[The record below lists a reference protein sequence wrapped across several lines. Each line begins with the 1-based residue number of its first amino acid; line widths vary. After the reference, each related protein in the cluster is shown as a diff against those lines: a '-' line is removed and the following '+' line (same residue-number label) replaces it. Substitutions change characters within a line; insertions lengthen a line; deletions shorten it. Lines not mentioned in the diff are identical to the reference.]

1 MKFKGYSINPSLLD
15 ALSSLGYVELT
26 PVQEATITP
35 ILKGKSIVAKSQTG
49 SGKTHAY
56 LVPTISRLNYS
67 LNKIQAIIL
76 EPTIEL
82 CNQWI

>member
-15 ALSSLGYVELT
+15 ALTSLGYVELT
-26 PVQEATITP
+26 PVQEATITS

-56 LVPTISRLNYS
+56 LVPTI
-67 LNKIQAIIL
+67 
-76 EPTIEL
+76 
-82 CNQWI
+82 